1 MKLLLDTHLL
11 LWAAGDPDRLSDT
24 ARTMIADSANRLYFS
39 SASIWE
45 IVIKKGLGRDDF
57 RVDPARLR
65 TMLVANGYEEIVVE
79 SDHALAVDLLPQL
92 HKDPFDRILL
102 AQARVERLLLMT
114 ADSQIT
120 NYGDGIVA
128 VCPNV

>member
-11 LWAAGDPDRLSDT
+11 LWAAGSPEKLSGT
-24 ARTMIADSANRLYFS
+24 ARELILDNGNTLFFS

-65 TMLVANGYEEIVVE
+65 TLLVANGYEEMAVE
-79 SDHALAVDLLPQL
+79 SDHVLAVDLLPPV

-102 AQARVERLLLMT
+102 AQARVERVLLMT
-114 ADSQIT
+114 GDTQILT
-120 NYGDGIVA
+120 YGDGVVA
-128 VCPNV
+128 V